1 MNRQIMFAQV
11 VAGWSLDR
19 IYKINR
25 IKKGRYEIG

>member
-19 IYKINR
+19 INKIYK
-25 IKKGRYEIG
+25 IKKGRCEIG